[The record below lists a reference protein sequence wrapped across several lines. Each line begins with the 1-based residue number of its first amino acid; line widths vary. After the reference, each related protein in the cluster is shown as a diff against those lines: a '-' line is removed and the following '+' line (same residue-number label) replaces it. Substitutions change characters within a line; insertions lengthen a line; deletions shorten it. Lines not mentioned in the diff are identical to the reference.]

1 MTVSFWV
8 LGYGSLM
15 SARGIGPQAGAVLD
29 LWPARAT
36 GRRSFAKLTQRTG
49 AICMDVDA
57 PRATLEARLA
67 SDAGLDPDAPSF
79 GAMLLRVD
87 AAQTLPL
94 AKREGYPEPAW
105 RRLLDAAGARGLPAL
120 LLDLAR
126 GTGDDVLAYRRA
138 LREVAGPSD
147 LDVYHYLP
155 HPVATTAE
163 PALAFVAPA
172 CGETGD
178 PACDSAKRHAP
189 DLGRTLLDRL
199 YQTKLAG
206 FVPEAQEAYVEKCL
220 LAQAHGIDV
229 SDLLGDGLV
238 EGDPTARL
246 FARWRAEPALL
257 EAEREAL
264 RALVPA
270 LRSRDAYA
278 RRFRGAVGV
287 LAWSAR

>member
-1 MTVSFWV
+1 MTAAFWV

-15 SARGIGPQAGAVLD
+15 SARGIGPQADAVLD
-29 LWPARAT
+29 LWPARAA
-36 GRRSFAKLTQRTG
+36 GRRWFAKPTTRTG
-49 AICMDVDA
+49 AICMDVEA
-57 PRATLEARLA
+57 ERATLEARLVA
-67 SDAGLDPDAPSF
+67 TGDALPEGPSF

-87 AAQTLPL
+87 ARETLPL
-94 AKREGYPEPAW
+94 ARREGYPEPAW

-147 LDVYHYLP
+147 LDRYHYLP
-155 HPVATTAE
+155 HPVATNGE

-178 PACDSAKRHAP
+178 PACESAKDAAP
-189 DLGRTLLDRL
+189 ALRPTLLDRL
-199 YQTKLAG
+199 YRAPAFAG
-206 FVPEAQEAYVEKCL
+206 FAPAAQEGYVEKCL
-220 LAQAHGIDV
+220 LAQAHGIDT

-238 EGDPTARL
+238 GDDPTARL
-246 FARWRAEPALL
+246 LARWRAEPALL

-270 LRSRDAYA
+270 LRDPAAYA
-278 RRFRGAVGV
+278 RRFVRTG
-287 LAWSAR
+287 